1 VLTLLIYI
9 HLSVGRSVGSGW
21 PPPHHPTNNPTPQHK
36 KTMMDDE
43 IITLIHTQE
52 HIYQTIHDSLND
64 DVSICHLGYE
74 ILLDETP
81 LIISRGAMIE

>member
-1 VLTLLIYI
+1 
-9 HLSVGRSVGSGW
+9 
-21 PPPHHPTNNPTPQHK
+21 
-36 KTMMDDE
+36 MDDE

-52 HIYQTIHDSLND
+52 HIYRTIHDSLND